1 MLGRMYKIFSRERP
15 MQKGFDE
22 RGKPVKYAQ
31 YGSCTLNTSNRRE
44 EAERINSL
52 NAMILGKLQNAKPK
66 VHTFE

>member
-1 MLGRMYKIFSRERP
+1 